1 MKPLVR
7 IATLA
12 LLAPLASLSPAAA
25 APEPAPAAPKSAPA
39 TPAAVPPAAAPEAAA
54 GPVSEVTAASGVV
67 VSADLR
73 EEYVAGFPLLV
84 TVTVRNATDKPVAF
98 PDLAA
103 RPHLVRF
110 TMKSGTTRGERY
122 TTPPATDPPTV
133 WTIAPRAQRKVT
145 LEIPS
150 SGGLDPGMW
159 ELGVAVHDPAGVLTL
174 PNRPV
179 RLANAA
185 PVGGS
190 YTWEASI
197 QQSAGAMVPWLQ
209 QGTGGFDLYLMQLD
223 PRSPTRSVGQFF
235 LARVP
240 GKVDPVLSRARPS
253 DALSRYI
260 YWTSGAQGLTLARL
274 EGTTLRGK
282 PRTVSIPYPKFDL
295 LGRGGTDAQG
305 GAVIPVWV
313 PDPAGTSGVVYAVC
327 VDNRGT
333 QTLRQVVKLPA
344 KPTAVNTAIDAGSNL
359 VLGLGHPAGVD
370 LYRID
375 PALPPEIGARG
386 TRVAAMA
393 DGWAPTAI
401 TFDTLPDRGTQAGG
415 LAMLSVLRRGAEYRA
430 VWADLAG
437 KVVDETAP
445 LPWTAPGAV
454 ISLLPSAYGPFYYL
468 TQEASGTVWYGVQ
481 GGAPQKLDGAKA
493 GVLWPGAGAVQL
505 RRIVPG
511 TVIEDRTVG
520 PLAQ

>member
-12 LLAPLASLSPAAA
+12 LLAPFAVLAPAAA
-25 APEPAPAAPKSAPA
+25 APDPAPAAPKSAPA
-39 TPAAVPPAAAPEAAA
+39 ATASPAPAAGA
-54 GPVSEVTAASGVV
+54 VSEAKAASGIV

-73 EEYVAGFPLLV
+73 EEYLAGFPLLV
-84 TVTVRNATDKPVAF
+84 TVTVRNDTDKPLKF
-98 PDLAA
+98 PDLSA

-110 TMKSGTTRGERY
+110 TMKNGTTRWERY
-122 TTPPATDPPTV
+122 STPPTTDPPTM
-133 WTIAPRAQRKVT
+133 WTISPRAQRKVT

-150 SGGLDPGMW
+150 SSGLDPGAW
-159 ELGVAVHDPAGVLTL
+159 ELGVAVHDPAGVLTI

-185 PVGGS
+185 PVGGA
-190 YTWEASI
+190 YVWEASI

-223 PRSPTRSVGQFF
+223 PRSPTRAVGQFF
-235 LARVP
+235 LARLP
-240 GKVDPVLSRARPS
+240 AKVDPILSRARPS
-253 DALSRYI
+253 DALSRYV
-260 YWTSGAQGLTLARL
+260 YWASGAQGITLARL
-274 EGTTLRGK
+274 EGQTLRGK
-282 PRTVSIPYPKFDL
+282 PRTVSVPYPKFEL

-327 VDNRGT
+327 VDDRGA
-333 QTLRQVVKLPA
+333 QTLRQVVRLPA
-344 KPTAVNTAIDAGSNL
+344 KPVAVNTAIDAGSNL
-359 VLGLGHPAGVD
+359 VLGLGHAAGVD

-386 TRVAAMA
+386 KRVSALA

-401 TFDTLPDRGTQAGG
+401 TFDTLPDRGGRAGG
-415 LAMLSVLRRGAEYRA
+415 LAMLTLLRRGAEYRA
-430 VWADLAG
+430 LWADLAG
-437 KVVDETAP
+437 TIVDETAP
-445 LPWTAPGAV
+445 LPWSAPGAIV
-454 ISLLPSAYGPFYYL
+454 SLLPSAYGPFYYL

-493 GVLWPGAGAVQL
+493 GVLWPSASAVQL

-511 TVIEDRTVG
+511 TVIEDRAVG